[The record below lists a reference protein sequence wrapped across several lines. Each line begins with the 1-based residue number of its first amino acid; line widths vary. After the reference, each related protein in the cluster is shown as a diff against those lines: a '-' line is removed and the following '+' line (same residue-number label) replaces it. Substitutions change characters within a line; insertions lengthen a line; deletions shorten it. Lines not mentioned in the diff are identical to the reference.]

1 MTTESNRELI
11 AMLEG
16 GPDLSLQRVIE
27 FLEEAFG
34 PMTDAEREEVQRLLV
49 DLPEK

>member
-1 MTTESNRELI
+1 MTAESSRELI

-16 GPDLSLQRVIE
+16 GPDLCLQRVIE

-34 PMTDAEREEVQRLLV
+34 PMTDAEREEVQAILA
-49 DLPEK
+49 DLRKD